1 MIGTSDIE
9 LIAYNEG
16 WLAFVNDVCVT
27 QNPYDGVMTKLHT
40 AWENGW
46 YDGFTITNNGDYQGP
61 HPKYKC
67 YYAVI

>member
-16 WLAFVNDVCVT
+16 WLAFNDDVCVT

-46 YDGFTITNNGDYQGP
+46 YDGFYTEEE
-61 HPKYKC
+61 
-67 YYAVI
+67 